1 MSLLGLIGDAV
12 WFILPAYVANAS
24 PVVLGGGR
32 PIEGGRRLADGRP
45 IFGPGKTVRGFL
57 GGLLAGTVVGGI
69 QAAVSGSSI
78 LLFVGF
84 LLSLG
89 ALCGDLL
96 GSFIKR
102 RMGLERGRPAPPLD
116 QLGFLLFAVLFAL
129 PARAPSLEIFLILL
143 AITPAVHLAANCLA
157 YIAGLKDRPY

>member
-32 PIEGGRRLADGRP
+32 PIDGGRRLADGRP
-45 IFGPGKTVRGFL
+45 IFGSGKTIRGFL
-57 GGLLAGTVVGGI
+57 GGLLAGTAVGGI
-69 QAAVSGSSI
+69 QAAVSGSVI
-78 LLFVGF
+78 LLFAGF

-89 ALCGDLL
+89 ALFGDLL

-102 RMGLERGRPAPPLD
+102 RMGLERGKSAPLLD

-129 PARAPSLEIFLILL
+129 PVRTPSLQIFLILL

-157 YIAGLKDRPY
+157 YIAGLKEKPY